1 MKKESLLAPG
11 VREHQHTLWQ
21 EIKKYRM
28 SYAFV
33 TPFLLIFAVFTFA
46 PVLISLYYS
55 LTDFN
60 ILEAPSFVGWANYEQ
75 LLTKDPLF
83 FTALKNTLVLAAI
96 TGPISYIMC
105 LMLAWF
111 LNDFNSKL
119 RALLTLLFYAP
130 TLANV
135 YFVWQL
141 IFSSDSQG
149 LLNAWLLNT
158 GLISEPFK
166 WLTDER
172 YILPVL
178 IIVLLWSSLGTSFL
192 VMIAGF
198 QNVDKTLHEA
208 GAVDGIRNRW
218 QELWYITLPYM
229 KPQLMFAAVSSI
241 TGSFGIAGVIDI
253 LCGNPSTNYVAWT
266 VMNHLNDYG
275 GTRMEMGYAR
285 SIAVILFVIMISANQ
300 FFQRLL
306 GKVGQ

>member
-1 MKKESLLAPG
+1 MKLYHAAAPG
-11 VREHQHTLWQ
+11 VPKKTHTLWAR
-21 EIKKYRM
+21 IRKYRI
-28 SYAFV
+28 SYMFIA
-33 TPFLLIFAVFTFA
+33 PFLLIFTVFTFA
-46 PVLISLYYS
+46 PVLISLFYS

-60 ILEAPSFVGWANYEQ
+60 ILESPKFVGWANYEQ
-75 LLTKDPLF
+75 LLARDPLF

-96 TGPISYIMC
+96 TGPVSYLMC
-105 LMLAWF
+105 LLLAWF
-111 LNDFNSKL
+111 LNDFNAKL
-119 RALLTLLFYAP
+119 RSVLTLLFYAP

-141 IFSSDSQG
+141 IFSNDSQG
-149 LLNAWLLNT
+149 LLNAWLLSA
-158 GLISEPFK
+158 GIISEPYK
-166 WLTDER
+166 WLTDEK

-198 QNVDKTLHEA
+198 QNVDRTLHEA

-229 KPQLMFAAVSSI
+229 KPQLMFAAVNSI
-241 TGSFGIAGVIDI
+241 TGAFGIAGVIDT

-275 GTRMEMGYAR
+275 GTRMEMGYAC
-285 SIAVILFVIMISANQ
+285 SIAVVLFGIMIAANRL
-300 FFQRLL
+300 FQHFLS
-306 GKVGQ
+306 KVGQ